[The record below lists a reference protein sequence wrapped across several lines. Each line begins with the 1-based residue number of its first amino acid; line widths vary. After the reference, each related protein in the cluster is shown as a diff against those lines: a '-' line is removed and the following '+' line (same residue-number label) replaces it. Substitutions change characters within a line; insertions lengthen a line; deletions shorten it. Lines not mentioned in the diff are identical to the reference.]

1 MSVRQRIVAALAAN
15 GFGQVVTIGTQVLLT
30 PLYFRHWGAD
40 LYGDWLMLSAIP
52 AYLALADL
60 GVSSAAGNEMAMRA
74 GAGNLR
80 GAQQTFRGAQGVAWL
95 AAVLALLLGAIAAGL
110 MWFGALPA
118 SPRLG
123 TSLSVAILLGL
134 AAQVA
139 LGFSGAVV
147 QAGFRCAG
155 FNAFGTTWSNLA
167 RLAEAAVAALV
178 LLRGL
183 SPLTLCLLTL
193 AVRAV
198 MLLWQ
203 WALLR
208 RRCDWLFHPRVPADP
223 HLLRRLLWPSLAFM
237 AFPVGYAIALQG
249 PLLLIGALHGS
260 AAVAVFSAM
269 RTLAR
274 LPVQLTNVL
283 NNAVS
288 PEVSRAH
295 GEGDLAQ
302 IRRLHRSAWALTT
315 GAGLLACAG
324 LAVLGPWISRL
335 WLGPGHHD
343 QLTLV
348 MLLAVS
354 WVSAVWNVSSIVL
367 TATNAHVRLSAI
379 FLVVNASGL
388 GLAMLLGRLPDEAG
402 QAGLLAALLAVE
414 VTMLAWVLPAAW
426 RHSGDGAGAFWGW
439 VGQAVRRPLQAG
451 RP

>member
-1 MSVRQRIVAALAAN
+1 MSARQRITAALAAN
-15 GFGQVVTIGTQVLLT
+15 GFGQAVTIGTQLLLT
-30 PLYFRHWGAD
+30 PLYFHHWGAS

-74 GAGNLR
+74 GAR
-80 GAQQTFRGAQGVAWL
+80 DHAGAQATFRGAQGVSWL
-95 AAVLALLLGAIAAGL
+95 AALLALLLGAIAAGL
-110 MWFGALPA
+110 TWGGALPA

-123 TSLSVAILLGL
+123 VEASVAIVLGL

-178 LLRGL
+178 LVRGL

-193 AVRAV
+193 AVRAL
-198 MLLWQ
+198 MLAVQ
-203 WALLR
+203 WVLLR
-208 RRCDWLFHPRVPADP
+208 RRCDWLFQPRVPADAQ
-223 HLLRRLLWPSLAFM
+223 LLRRLLWPSLAFM

-249 PLLLIGALHGS
+249 PIVLIGALHGS

-295 GEGDLAQ
+295 GEGNLGQ
-302 IRRLHRSAWALTT
+302 IRRLHRTAWALTA
-315 GAGLLACAG
+315 GLGLLACAALG
-324 LAVLGPWISRL
+324 VLGPWLSRL

-343 QLTLV
+343 QLTL
-348 MLLAVS
+348 MLLLAVS

-379 FLVVNASGL
+379 FLAVNALGL
-388 GLAMLLGRLPDEAG
+388 GLAVLLGRLPVEAG
-402 QAGLLAALLAVE
+402 QVGLLAALLLVE
-414 VTMLAWVLPAAW
+414 VVMLVWVLPVAW
-426 RHSGDGAGAFWGW
+426 RQSGDG
-439 VGQAVRRPLQAG
+439 VGDFMRGLRRRPA
-451 RP
+451 